1 MEAMAGVETLER
13 SGGDYSAHCQVL
25 SNLLSFFFNCL
36 TQTTCLLE
44 QDGKVDVRAEISLGR
59 CATLLAGWVGP
70 RGSHGDQECL
80 RVFFLTSL
88 ITRALSQAYNTC
100 IHDILLPW

>member
-1 MEAMAGVETLER
+1 MEESGVLREVEGSGEWLLMEAMAGVETLER

-44 QDGKVDVRAEISLGR
+44 QGETPSLQ
-59 CATLLAGWVGP
+59 C
-70 RGSHGDQECL
+70 CL
-80 RVFFLTSL
+80 HSAV
-88 ITRALSQAYNTC
+88 
-100 IHDILLPW
+100 

>member
-1 MEAMAGVETLER
+1 M
-13 SGGDYSAHCQVL
+13 
-25 SNLLSFFFNCL
+25 
-36 TQTTCLLE
+36 TCAA
-44 QDGKVDVRAEISLGR
+44 DGKVDVRAEISLGR